1 MKAKILGV
9 AGAIAVACIG
19 ACFVAPGRVDS
30 TGASN
35 AALDCA
41 AGERGFNGACRAI
54 CSETLPCAGGSV
66 CAGIDADVAV
76 CLEPSVTCSYLGS
89 DTVCASRGGFY
100 GSSGRGRGATQFIPY
115 SSYPYGAAIDE
126 GALTSDHDAYFQPY
140 GYGGYSGY
148 GSNGLGCQ
156 GNARW
161 QPAPLAGSVACRG
174 RHSVDRCRL
183 VGGYSCTLVG
193 GTTEE
198 VVLPAP

>member
-1 MKAKILGV
+1 MNAKLLGV
-9 AGAIAVACIG
+9 VGAVAVACIG

-35 AALDCA
+35 AALQCA

-54 CSETLPCAGGSV
+54 CSETLPCNGGSV
-66 CAGIDADVAV
+66 CAGIDGEVAV
-76 CLEPSVTCSYLGS
+76 CLEPSVTCSYLGD

-100 GSSGRGRGATQFIPY
+100 SGGGRGGPTQFIPY
-115 SSYPYGAAIDE
+115 SSYSGPYGIDP
-126 GALTSDHDAYFQPY
+126 GTLTDDHDAYFLPY
-140 GYGGYSGY
+140 YSSGYSNY
-148 GSNGLGCQ
+148 GNNGLGCQ
-156 GNARW
+156 GDARW

-174 RHSVDRCRL
+174 RHVVNRCRL
-183 VGGYSCTLVG
+183 EYGHSCALVR